1 MDQSSDNSA
10 SPAPAAWNLVTVP
23 LEQDGYQIL
32 IGSGRWS
39 KIASTVLSRVHS
51 VSHVMI
57 VADQAIARD
66 WADPLCASFRQ
77 HADVSGQA
85 DSTQA
90 NSTDGSIHRLRR
102 VDLLT
107 IPSGESSKSID
118 QLSRLWQWML
128 QCGADRQSLLIALG
142 GGVVGDLA
150 GFAAA

>member
-1 MDQSSDNSA
+1 M
-10 SPAPAAWNLVTVP
+10 TVP

-77 HADVSGQA
+77 HADVSGQ
-85 DSTQA
+85 
-90 NSTDGSIHRLRR
+90 
-102 VDLLT
+102 
-107 IPSGESSKSID
+107 
-118 QLSRLWQWML
+118 
-128 QCGADRQSLLIALG
+128 
-142 GGVVGDLA
+142 
-150 GFAAA
+150 